1 MPKFAQLFQTAA
13 LLADKRFVGPY
24 LTFRVA
30 RQEFA
35 MDAARVR
42 GLLPVH
48 EMTPLDSGEVICGI
62 ASLRAHDFPVVDLR
76 RRLGLEP
83 GPGGRQPCM
92 IVVELPG
99 PRLVG
104 FIADRISEV
113 VTLRDRDV
121 RNDRVRI
128 GGRTRPLLHPESI
141 LTARDFENFAARI
154 IP

>member
-1 MPKFAQLFQTAA
+1 MAA
-13 LLADKRFVGPY
+13 HTRVALADERSVGPY
-24 LTFRVA
+24 LTFRIA

-42 GLLPVH
+42 GLLPAH
-48 EMTPLDSGEVICGI
+48 EMTPLDSSDVICGI

-76 RRLGLEP
+76 RRFGLEP
-83 GPGGRQPCM
+83 GPGGRQPCI

-113 VTLRDRDV
+113 VALRDRDV
-121 RNDRVRI
+121 KGDRIRV
-128 GGRTRPLLHPESI
+128 GGRARPLLDPDSI
-141 LTARDFENFAARI
+141 LSAQDFEDFAARI
-154 IP
+154 IL